1 MSKVPILL
9 LVMLSV
15 SGCASQPP
23 SVQDDAP
30 GFFMGLIHGFLVLP
44 SLFGSILF
52 DIRVYAYP
60 NSGFFYDWGFFI
72 GVAIFFSLLFGR
84 IP

>member
-1 MSKVPILL
+1 MRVPILL
-9 LVMLSV
+9 VLMLSV
-15 SGCASQPP
+15 CGCASQPAA
-23 SVQDDAP
+23 VQGDAP

-44 SLFGSILF
+44 ALFGSILF